1 MILNVDLKALEA
13 WMLHSEDAEE
23 LGGGEYTL
31 DLYDVDTPMSLDIQ
45 LGKKGVE
52 LLAALELLYDEEM
65 DGWYLGERVED
76 MALVE
81 EMLRQTILPQ

>member
-1 MILNVDLKALEA
+1 MMLNVDLKALES
-13 WMLHSEDAEE
+13 WLLQSDDAEE

-31 DLYDVDTPMSLDIQ
+31 DLYDVDTPISLNIQ

-52 LLAALELLYDEEM
+52 LLAALELLYDEEL

-76 MALVE
+76 MALIE
-81 EMLRQTILPQ
+81 RMLSQAIAPQ

>member
-1 MILNVDLKALEA
+1 MMLNVDLKALEN
-13 WMLHSEDAEE
+13 WLLHSDDAEE

-31 DLYDVDTPMSLDIQ
+31 DLYDVDMPLSLDIQ

-65 DGWYLGERVED
+65 DGWYLGERIED

-81 EMLRQTILPQ
+81 KMLEQAIAPQ